1 MYIIRDCCYH
11 KRREG
16 EEMDESVVDY
26 LHYLQIERGLSLN
39 TRKSY
44 ERDLKKYTF
53 FLKEQGLSSWQEV
66 DRYIIME
73 FLQSLHTEKQA
84 STTVIRMISSL
95 RGFHQFLRQERI
107 TDHDP
112 MQHIDSPKKAQK
124 LPSTLSLEE
133 VTALIE
139 TPDTTKP
146 LGIRNRTMLEVMYA
160 TGLRVSEVVNLKMGD
175 LHLAMGLLQT
185 IGKGDKERIIP
196 LGDYAI
202 RWIEIY
208 LAQAR
213 PILLK
218 KRPEEAH
225 LFVNHHGKPL
235 SRQGVWK
242 NLKQIVREAGID
254 KEVTP
259 HTLRH
264 SFATHLL
271 ENGADLRIVQ
281 ELLGHSDISTTQI
294 YTHITK
300 QRMADVYKQHFPRA

>member
-1 MYIIRDCCYH
+1 M
-11 KRREG
+11 
-16 EEMDESVVDY
+16 EEQVRDY

-44 ERDLKKYTF
+44 ERDLHKYLAF
-53 FLKEQGLSSWQEV
+53 VEEQKIDSWQEI

-73 FLQSLHTEKQA
+73 YLQRLHSEQNSSATI
-84 STTVIRMISSL
+84 IRMISTL
-95 RGFHQFLRQERI
+95 RGFHQFLRQERL

-124 LPSTLSLEE
+124 LPNTLSIDE
-133 VTALIE
+133 VTLLIE
-139 TPDTTKP
+139 TPNTSKP
-146 LGIRNRTMLEVMYA
+146 LGIRNRTILEVMYA
-160 TGLRVSEVVNLKMGD
+160 TGLRVSELVDLKIGD

-185 IGKGDKERIIP
+185 LGKGDKERIIP

-202 RWIEIY
+202 QWIEKY
-208 LAQAR
+208 LEEAR
-213 PILLK
+213 PFLIRK
-218 KRPEEAH
+218 NQNEIR
-225 LFVNHHGKPL
+225 LFVNNHGKPL

-254 KEVTP
+254 KNITP

-281 ELLGHSDISTTQI
+281 ELLGHADISTTQI

>member
-1 MYIIRDCCYH
+1 M
-11 KRREG
+11 
-16 EEMDESVVDY
+16 EEQLTDY
-26 LHYLQIERGLSLN
+26 LHYLQIERGLSHN

-44 ERDLKKYTF
+44 ERDLHKYLA
-53 FLKEQGLSSWQEV
+53 FLKEQKIDAWQLV
-66 DRYIIME
+66 DRYLVME
-73 FLQSLHTEKQA
+73 YLQTLYNDNNSSATI
-84 STTVIRMISSL
+84 IRMISSL
-95 RGFHQFLRQERI
+95 RGFHQFLRQERF

-124 LPSTLSLEE
+124 LPNTLSIEE

-146 LGIRNRTMLEVMYA
+146 LGIRNRTILEVMYA
-160 TGLRVSEVVNLKMGD
+160 TGLRVSELVDLKIGD
-175 LHLAMGLLQT
+175 LHLSIGLLQT

-202 RWIEIY
+202 QWIEKY
-208 LAQAR
+208 LEEAR
-213 PILLK
+213 PALIK
-218 KRPEEAH
+218 KNQNETH

-242 NLKQIVREAGID
+242 NLKQIVQEAGIN
-254 KEVTP
+254 KTITP

-281 ELLGHSDISTTQI
+281 ELLGHADISTTQI

>member
-1 MYIIRDCCYH
+1 M
-11 KRREG
+11 
-16 EEMDESVVDY
+16 EEQMIDY

-44 ERDLKKYTF
+44 ERDLHKYLA
-53 FLKEQGLSSWQEV
+53 FLQDQKIESWQLV

-73 FLQSLHTEKQA
+73 YLQLLNNESNSSATI
-84 STTVIRMISSL
+84 IRMISTL
-95 RGFHQFLRQERI
+95 RGFHQFLRQERVM
-107 TDHDP
+107 DHDP

-124 LPSTLSLEE
+124 LPSTLSVEE

-146 LGIRNRTMLEVMYA
+146 LGIRNRTILEVMYA
-160 TGLRVSEVVNLKMGD
+160 TGLRVSELVDLKIGD
-175 LHLAMGLLQT
+175 LHLSIGLLQT

-202 RWIEIY
+202 QWIEKY
-208 LAQAR
+208 LEEAR
-213 PILLK
+213 PTLIK
-218 KRPEEAH
+218 KNQNETH

-242 NLKQIVREAGID
+242 NLKQIVQEAGIN
-254 KEVTP
+254 KNITP

-281 ELLGHSDISTTQI
+281 ELLGHADISTTQI

>member
-1 MYIIRDCCYH
+1 M
-11 KRREG
+11 
-16 EEMDESVVDY
+16 EEQVIDY

-44 ERDLKKYTF
+44 ERDLHKYLTF
-53 FLKEQGLSSWQEV
+53 LIEQKIDSWQLI

-73 FLQSLHTEKQA
+73 YLQMLHNDNSSSATI
-84 STTVIRMISSL
+84 IRMISSL

-107 TDHDP
+107 MDHDP

-124 LPSTLSLEE
+124 LPNTLSIEE
-133 VTALIE
+133 VTLLIE

-146 LGIRNRTMLEVMYA
+146 LGIRNRTILEVMYA
-160 TGLRVSEVVNLKMGD
+160 TGLRVSELVDLKIGD

-202 RWIEIY
+202 QWIEKY
-208 LAQAR
+208 LEEAR
-213 PILLK
+213 PFLIK
-218 KRPEEAH
+218 KNQNETH

-242 NLKQIVREAGID
+242 NLKQIVQAAGIN
-254 KEVTP
+254 KNITP

-281 ELLGHSDISTTQI
+281 ELLGHADISTTQI